1 MIFKITPMNDGASAE
16 YVVAKLKPCD
26 QYRFRVEQAAC
37 FSRELRAEIRKEA
50 LAKANEL
57 FLKCIKNY
65 HFIAR
70 VGDANLAFTDGRLSP
85 SDSKSEFLHALV
97 CLKTVELCF
106 YQFRKL
112 HPTALPREFSLWIET
127 SLPPAA
133 RKYMVHL
140 IADLGM
146 VSVKKHDSIGVF
158 LLKRRVGGVYRAS
171 RHVDPPFS
179 LQPIRRLEIFKN
191 VVLRWFAPWP
201 KIKRFLNTFMHG
213 MILLFWP
220 FPILARLIFSFYYQ
234 AATARLLKKL
244 DGPKNVFVYFDLRL
258 GRNRE
263 VATYMRWKYGSALS
277 QVEVDSSLIH
287 FTHIARSEQVYSF
300 AAMIWAYRALKMM
313 EERRGEGCVVVN
325 YLLPAFELMD
335 THVQRGG
342 YQREVKR
349 KLLLL
354 KQGSSCFF
362 ENLIYQELMAVLY
375 QTKVFPLELARSY
388 RNLFSKMSAGVVIQ
402 ADAVSKTARHFT
414 ASARKHG
421 NRVLYVA
428 DRICTSLRTSN
439 QLIED
444 GFGNLHF
451 PNRFVVFD
459 QVTRSEFVRQG
470 VADHHIYSY
479 ARDFT
484 VASSSH
490 VVNGSSKDKVVIL
503 LQAYEDNMGG
513 MVRMGAELLDAG
525 LNINVIYQEHPNF
538 PVCDLIKVGLMKK
551 HHGRLSFLK
560 SGEKIDYSTTL
571 CLITGYSTAAVPG
584 VLKGVPLIWL
594 RRQVDNSIYGEAY
607 LSRIGFVADKLT
619 DVISTVKKL
628 LDRDLLTLET
638 CIRAT
643 EEAMAI
649 FTPSSID
656 MHRDFSKVLLSAI
669 EDSFSEIRHK
679 ELEFRDSPESISRS
693 LVAAY

>member
-50 LAKANEL
+50 LANANEL

-106 YQFRKL
+106 YQLRKI

-127 SLPPAA
+127 SLPPTA
-133 RKYMVHL
+133 RRYIANL
-140 IADLGM
+140 IVDLGM
-146 VSVKKHDSIGVF
+146 VSVKKYDSLGMS

-191 VVLRWFAPWP
+191 VVLRWFNPWP
-201 KIKRFLNTFMHG
+201 RIKRFLNAIMHG
-213 MILLFWP
+213 VILLFWP
-220 FPILARLIFSFYYQ
+220 FPILARLVFSFYYQ
-234 AATARLLKKL
+234 AATARMIKKL

-258 GRNRE
+258 GRNRK
-263 VATYMRWKYGSALS
+263 VSTYIRWKYGSALS
-277 QVEVDSSLIH
+277 EVGTDSSLIP

-300 AAMIWAYRALKMM
+300 SAMIWAYRALKMM
-313 EERRGEGCVVVN
+313 EEQSGDGCIVVN

-335 THVQRGG
+335 THLQAGG
-342 YQREVKR
+342 YQREVR
-349 KLLLL
+349 RNLLLL
-354 KQGSSCFF
+354 KRRSSCFF
-362 ENLIYQELMAVLY
+362 ENLIYQELISVLC

-388 RNLFSKMSAGVVIQ
+388 RLLFSKMSAGVVVQ

-414 ASARKHG
+414 ASARKYG
-421 NRVLYVA
+421 SRVLYVA

-451 PNRFVVFD
+451 PDRFIVFD
-459 QVTRSEFVRQG
+459 QVTRNEFMRQG

-484 VASSSH
+484 VDLSNN
-490 VVNGSSKDKVVIL
+490 VENEILKNKVIIL
-503 LQAYEDNMGG
+503 LQAYEDNIGG
-513 MVRMGAELLDAG
+513 MVRMGAELLEAG
-525 LNINVIYQEHPNF
+525 LNIDVVYQEHPNF
-538 PVCDLIKVGLMKK
+538 PVCDRIKVGLMDT
-551 HHGRLSFLK
+551 HQGRLSFLQ
-560 SGEKIDYSTTL
+560 SGEKIDYQTTL

-619 DVISTVKKL
+619 DVISIMKKIL
-628 LDRDLLTLET
+628 NRDSLTLDA
-638 CIRAT
+638 CVRAT
-643 EEAMAI
+643 GEAMAI
-649 FTPSSID
+649 FIPSAID
-656 MHRDFSKVLLSAI
+656 THREFSKVLVSAI
-669 EDSFSEIRHK
+669 EDSFSEIRQK
-679 ELEFRDSPESISRS
+679 ERESGGG
-693 LVAAY
+693 